1 MVEMMTTETA
11 YAILGVPVGSDFA
24 TTAKA
29 FREQLR
35 DKYNPE
41 TNPFRRKEFAEVMA
55 AFEFLQRQF

>member
-29 FREQLR
+29 FRELR
-35 DKYNPE
+35 A
-41 TNPFRRKEFAEVMA
+41 FRRKEYAEVMA

>member
-24 TTAKA
+24 TTAK
-29 FREQLR
+29 ELR

>member
-1 MVEMMTTETA
+1 MTKEGA
-11 YAILGVPVGSDFA
+11 YGGRGVPAGSDFA
-24 TTAKA
+24 MTAKA
-29 FREQLR
+29 CRDLR

>member
-1 MVEMMTTETA
+1 MAESMTTERA
-11 YAILGVPVGSDFA
+11 YAILGVPAGSDFS

-29 FREQLR
+29 FRDLR

>member
-1 MVEMMTTETA
+1 MVEMMTAETA
-11 YAILGVPVGSDFA
+11 YAILGVPAGSDFE

-29 FREQLR
+29 FRDLR

-41 TNPFRRKEFAEVMA
+41 INPYRRKEFAEVMA

>member
-29 FREQLR
+29 FRELR

-41 TNPFRRKEFAEVMA
+41 TNPAS
-55 AFEFLQRQF
+55 